1 MVFGAVPKG
10 CRGKLWQVRGGLFVG
25 VEHALHGVGGEG
37 MSVVGVERKSG
48 ASLFEK
54 GKWETAYQFQEVIV
68 NATKFGQDCIKKPVQ
83 PTGKWYHS
91 PIFVHSEKCQCQL
104 PPNILLLQESIHAK
118 GDMHA
123 VFRLRK

>member
-1 MVFGAVPKG
+1 
-10 CRGKLWQVRGGLFVG
+10 
-25 VEHALHGVGGEG
+25 

-54 GKWETAYQFQEVIV
+54 GKWETAYQFQEVVV
-68 NATKFGQDCIKKPVQ
+68 NATKFGQDCIKKPVH

-104 PPNILLLQESIHAK
+104 PLQHSPSAGKHSCWRRHAC
-118 GDMHA
+118 
-123 VFRLRK
+123 L

>member
-1 MVFGAVPKG
+1 
-10 CRGKLWQVRGGLFVG
+10 
-25 VEHALHGVGGEG
+25 

-54 GKWETAYQFQEVIV
+54 GKWETAYQFQEVVV

-91 PIFVHSEKCQCQL
+91 MVTVTETEIF
-104 PPNILLLQESIHAK
+104 PNFLVTAMATATNS
-118 GDMHA
+118 
-123 VFRLRK
+123 VTFTPY

>member
-1 MVFGAVPKG
+1 
-10 CRGKLWQVRGGLFVG
+10 
-25 VEHALHGVGGEG
+25 

-54 GKWETAYQFQEVIV
+54 GKWETAYQFQEVVV
-68 NATKFGQDCIKKPVQ
+68 NSTKFGQDCIKKPVQ
-83 PTGKWYHS
+83 STGKRYRG

-104 PPNILLLQESIHAK
+104 PPNILLLQESIHAR